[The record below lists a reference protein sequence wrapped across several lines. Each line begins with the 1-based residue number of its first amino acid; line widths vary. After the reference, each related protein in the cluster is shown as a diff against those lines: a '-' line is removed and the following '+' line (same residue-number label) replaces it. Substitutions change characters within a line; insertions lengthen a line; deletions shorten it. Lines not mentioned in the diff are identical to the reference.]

1 MILISKLIYP
11 LNPSFLRQ
19 YLNFQKQL
27 PQLQWIACCSNNS
40 VNSFEVKGADGQ
52 GLLFCYSEWQAT
64 GGLNLMLATPNISP
78 INGNKWINMLDT
90 ERFHAMSF
98 CMASHAQRLQT
109 CRPKRCRDLS
119 SRPMQQTGKLGV
131 TFEWERTQMTHC
143 ETYVWNKLRSC
154 KTMYAYVI
162 YNYVSMWWSI

>member
-40 VNSFEVKGADGQ
+40 FNSFEVKGADGQ

-64 GGLNLMLATPNISP
+64 GGLNLMLAMPNISP
-78 INGNKWINMLDT
+78 INANK
-90 ERFHAMSF
+90 
-98 CMASHAQRLQT
+98 
-109 CRPKRCRDLS
+109 
-119 SRPMQQTGKLGV
+119 
-131 TFEWERTQMTHC
+131 
-143 ETYVWNKLRSC
+143 
-154 KTMYAYVI
+154 
-162 YNYVSMWWSI
+162 